1 MSVSPLALPGF
12 LDRVPADK
20 VAIILPEQ
28 NISVT
33 YGALRQQV
41 QAVAEQLAA
50 AGVGRGD
57 RVATSLTNGLPVI
70 VSFLAAGVAG
80 TAAPLNPAYKEDEFK
95 FYLEDTAAK
104 VLLLPPDGAD
114 EARRAA
120 VALGVPILTIDMD
133 AAGTVSLSDRR
144 TTASAGRP
152 LERKPVAP
160 PSVDDVALVLHTSG
174 STGRPKRVPLKHA
187 NLSISAQNVARHY
200 ALSPD
205 DVSLCVMPLFH
216 VHGLVAST
224 LATLAS
230 GGTVVVPAK
239 FSPLSF
245 WRTARDHNVTW
256 YSAVPTLH
264 QLLLA
269 RAGDPSDPSRRPA
282 GTEKLRFIRS
292 CSASLPPAVMHALEA
307 AFGAPVLEAYGMT
320 EAAHQ
325 MASNPLPPAE
335 RKPGSVG
342 HGTDVTISIMD
353 KAGNHLA
360 VGEAGEVVIK
370 GLNVITGYENNPE
383 ANASSFV
390 DGWFRTG
397 DQGVLDVNG
406 YLTLVARIKEL
417 INRGGEK
424 ISPREIDEV
433 LLTHPAIAE
442 AVCFGVPHGTW
453 GEEVEAAVVLREGAV
468 ASAADLL
475 AFCKERLADFKRP
488 KQIHITQ
495 AIPRTATG
503 KIQRGAVAKAY
514 AANAS

>member
-1 MSVSPLALPGF
+1 MSVAACVLTDF
-12 LDRVPADK
+12 LDRPPADK
-20 VAIILPEQ
+20 AAVILPEQ
-28 NISVT
+28 NITIT
-33 YGALRQQV
+33 YGNLRSQV
-41 QAVAEQLAA
+41 KAVAEQLAA

-70 VSFLAAGVAG
+70 VSFLAAASAG

-104 VLLLPPDGAD
+104 VVLLPPDGAD

-120 VALGVPILTIDMD
+120 VERGVPILTIDMD
-133 AAGTVSLSDRR
+133 ANGTVTLSDRSA
-144 TTASAGRP
+144 TASAGRP
-152 LERKPVAP
+152 LGRQPIAP
-160 PSVDDVALVLHTSG
+160 PSTDDVALVLHTSG

-187 NLSISAQNVARHY
+187 NLSISAQNVARSY
-200 ALSPD
+200 DLTPG

-245 WRTARDHNVTW
+245 WRTARDHGVTW

-325 MASNPLPPAE
+325 MASNPLPPSE
-335 RKPGSVG
+335 RRPGSVG
-342 HGTDVTISIMD
+342 RGTDVKISIMD
-353 KAGNHLA
+353 QAGHHLA
-360 VGEAGEVVIK
+360 IGEAGEVVIQ
-370 GLNVITGYENNPE
+370 GPNVITGYENNPE

-397 DQGVLDVNG
+397 DQGVLDQHG

-453 GEEVEAAVVLREGAV
+453 GEEVEAAVVLREGET
-468 ASAADLL
+468 ASAADVL
-475 AFCKERLADFKRP
+475 AFCRERLADFKRP

-514 AANAS
+514 SRA